1 MTDLMVW
8 VNQAK
13 ATPDIHPLM
22 VAVLFHH
29 EFTAIHPFD
38 DGNGRMARLLSNL
51 ILIQSGYP
59 PVVIKQENKN
69 EYYSVL
75 SQADAGS
82 LVPVVDYFGE
92 LLVHS
97 LEVYLRGAKGE
108 NIEEAGDIDKEIT
121 LFKASF
127 SEKYKERA
135 GLNAENLKTTL
146 ENSISLILKELKK
159 KLVEFDDMF
168 VRHNSLLRLPGNT
181 ISFSTNS
188 ILNDSFS
195 GDFEKERD
203 EIMRY
208 FLGNIQSN
216 NRLIAFQYLHIW
228 YGFRMEEIPFNH
240 AFRLSFSF
248 EENKYSIY
256 LNDNQR
262 EFVSFFYNQIPGDIN
277 IKSLV
282 NECAKQILSEI
293 KQKANEP

>member
-1 MTDLMVW
+1 MVESYEVDALTPEGNSTKKWIRLGEYKQESNSVKTRTGEIHFYATPEETPVRMTDLMVW

-22 VAVLFHH
+22 VAALFHH

-181 ISFSTNS
+181 ISFSTNK
-188 ILNDSFS
+188 IWNDSFS
-195 GDFEKERD
+195 GDFEKK
-203 EIMRY
+203 
-208 FLGNIQSN
+208 G
-216 NRLIAFQYLHIW
+216 
-228 YGFRMEEIPFNH
+228 
-240 AFRLSFSF
+240 
-248 EENKYSIY
+248 
-256 LNDNQR
+256 
-262 EFVSFFYNQIPGDIN
+262 
-277 IKSLV
+277 
-282 NECAKQILSEI
+282 
-293 KQKANEP
+293 

>member
-240 AFRLSFSF
+240 SFRLSFSF

-256 LNDNQR
+256 LNGSGPTVLNQ
-262 EFVSFFYNQIPGDIN
+262 VS
-277 IKSLV
+277 L
-282 NECAKQILSEI
+282 
-293 KQKANEP
+293 